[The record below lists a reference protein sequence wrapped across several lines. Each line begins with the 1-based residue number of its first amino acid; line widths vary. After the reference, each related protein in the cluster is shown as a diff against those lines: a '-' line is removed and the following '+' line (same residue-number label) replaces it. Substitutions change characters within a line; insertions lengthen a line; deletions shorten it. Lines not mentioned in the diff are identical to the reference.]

1 VDRLV
6 AVAGVLVDRLAMVET
21 TIRRVTRRSTR
32 TPPVVVDAAVG
43 DGLAF
48 TAGTSD
54 VDEQT
59 QEVRTV
65 AARKAPMATALVR
78 VEERNMPSSSA
89 HQDVVVV
96 DVVAAEEVAAAR
108 AVMARKM
115 ERK

>member
-1 VDRLV
+1 MGRLV
-6 AVAGVLVDRLAMVET
+6 AVEGVLADRLAMVET
-21 TIRRVTRRSTR
+21 TIKRVTRKSTR
-32 TPPVVVDAAVG
+32 TPPVVVDAVVG
-43 DGLAF
+43 DGLASI
-48 TAGTSD
+48 AGTLD
-54 VDEQT
+54 VDERT
-59 QEVRTV
+59 LEVRT
-65 AARKAPMATALVR
+65 ARKAPMATALAR